1 MSDHVLA
8 QLAGTIRSRR
18 NAEADK
24 SYTKKLLDN
33 GTDYC
38 ARKFGEEAVETIIA
52 AISGSKDDLK
62 AEASDVLYHLLVLL
76 EAREVDLVDVL
87 QVLHQRTSQ
96 SGLEEKAS
104 RPQS

>member
-24 SYTKKLLDN
+24 SYTKKLFDN

-52 AISGSKDDLK
+52 AI
-62 AEASDVLYHLLVLL
+62 
-76 EAREVDLVDVL
+76 
-87 QVLHQRTSQ
+87 
-96 SGLEEKAS
+96 
-104 RPQS
+104 